1 MPVGDAVQSLLQLVF
16 DSNSAGFLEKLSFK
30 ARLLVHRFKQLT
42 TSPVARKP
50 FEAVLEAQVY
60 AMFEDSEFHRE
71 LTLALTMDDRIFFV
85 IKFIVNRIYAHYIRS
100 LQHSESLDL
109 VAAIR
114 EVVSML
120 MSNLFVYVGRIAIKK
135 NPQLMAQA
143 YRQLQTM
150 LTSMQSTH
158 LIIMGDGPYR
168 QALEAQL
175 KGLPVAFT
183 GYLYGDVLR

>member
-85 IKFIVNRIYAHYIRS
+85 IKFIVNRIYA
-100 LQHSESLDL
+100 
-109 VAAIR
+109 A
-114 EVVSML
+114 
-120 MSNLFVYVGRIAIKK
+120 
-135 NPQLMAQA
+135 
-143 YRQLQTM
+143 
-150 LTSMQSTH
+150 
-158 LIIMGDGPYR
+158 
-168 QALEAQL
+168 
-175 KGLPVAFT
+175 
-183 GYLYGDVLR
+183 